1 MVFVYGNAFSKEDS
15 AFSLV
20 REIRK
25 REPRVCLLSALSDDE
40 AGLSVIDTMI
50 SETILFDPA
59 TVYPGTTADNPH
71 VMSASEI
78 KEILEKMKFDSTIY
92 IMVDTLEYLED
103 EVRVR
108 EALSALDSIKERP
121 VTVSVG
127 ESGLFA
133 ADLTIVRKRP
143 DDADA
148 ERSYLILDEGKL
160 VKGSGEKSLPE
171 VADEGASIAFLSQND
186 VFGSVTEKPSLNLI
200 RL

>member
-78 KEILEKMKFDSTIY
+78 KEILETYSDIKAFVFSREI
-92 IMVDTLEYLED
+92 VED

-143 DDADA
+143 DAADA
-148 ERSYLILDEGKL
+148 ERAYLILDEGKL

-171 VADEGASIAFLSQND
+171 VADEGASIALLSQND

>member
-71 VMSASEI
+71 VMSA
-78 KEILEKMKFDSTIY
+78 
-92 IMVDTLEYLED
+92 
-103 EVRVR
+103 
-108 EALSALDSIKERP
+108 
-121 VTVSVG
+121 
-127 ESGLFA
+127 
-133 ADLTIVRKRP
+133 
-143 DDADA
+143 
-148 ERSYLILDEGKL
+148 
-160 VKGSGEKSLPE
+160 
-171 VADEGASIAFLSQND
+171 
-186 VFGSVTEKPSLNLI
+186 
-200 RL
+200 